1 MGQRD
6 EAALRGLVGA
16 GPSRV
21 GVAGAMRARDVSR
34 PTDADLEAAV
44 ENLVVRRAW
53 RNREPGDNAA
63 PPFGAGSPASV
74 PAAPPIPA
82 EAAIAEIPIDEPEQ
96 RERPEQGEQPE
107 QGELELS
114 VEPRDAKPAPQL
126 HHRKKPRHK
135 KRR

>member
-21 GVAGAMRARDVSR
+21 GVEGAMRARDVSR
-34 PTDADLEAAV
+34 PSEADLEAAV
-44 ENLVVRRAW
+44 ESLVVRRAW
-53 RNREPGDNAA
+53 RNREPGDNPA
-63 PPFGAGSPASV
+63 PPVSASTPPSP
-74 PAAPPIPA
+74 PAAI
-82 EAAIAEIPIDEPEQ
+82 E
-96 RERPEQGEQPE
+96 PE

-114 VEPRDAKPAPQL
+114 VEPREEKPAPQL
-126 HHRKKPRHK
+126 HHRNKQRHK